1 MHSITPRPPR
11 RGFIILGSLLL
22 GALAIIAVAALLLGL
37 AAAWFW
43 PSLPSLDKATAY
55 RPIQHLQIV
64 TSDGVEIAQFGS
76 ERRIFV
82 PVAAMPQQLK
92 DTVIAL
98 EDHTFYEHHGI
109 SLRGLARAAVT
120 NVLHPGNRSHGA
132 STITQQVARTFFLSP
147 RRTLERK
154 IKEGMLA
161 LQLESRLSKDQ
172 ILELYLNEIFL
183 GQHAYGFAAAAQTYF
198 GKTLAQLTLAETALL
213 AGLPKDPIH
222 ANPVTNLERAQKR
235 QRVVLGRLKAVGQ
248 ITEAQ
253 QAQAVAER
261 ITVRNQ
267 RHVALNAEHVAEM
280 ARRAVVERLGERAY
294 TEGVRVVTTLK
305 AEDQRAAHTA
315 LRHAVLAHGR
325 KQAWRGP
332 EDFESLPA
340 PSADRE
346 TVERAIGQALKDQ
359 KDDSDLRIAI
369 VLSAGAK
376 ELVAQLATGETVTAR
391 GEGLRLIQAALSPK
405 AHEDVA
411 VRRGSIIRLMETPA
425 ANAKT
430 TSSAT
435 GTPTGAISSTI
446 SSATSSTWSVVQWPE
461 ADGAF
466 VAMDPSTGRI
476 RALVGGFDFGRNQFN
491 RAIAAW
497 RQPGSSFKPFL
508 YSAAFEAGVM
518 PQTRVDDLPL
528 TNADGSEPNW
538 NPKNSDDRF
547 EGEMSVRDALVKSK
561 NLVSVRLLKQ
571 VGLPATREW
580 VSRFGF
586 DASKQPDNLTLAL
599 GSGSVTPMQLATGYA
614 VFANGGHLVQP
625 LLIERITD
633 AQGKV
638 LFEAQAPAALNEA
651 NRAIPERNAF
661 LVNSLLNDVT
671 KRGTAARAQTQLKRS
686 DLYGKTGTTND
697 AVDAWFAGFQPSVVA
712 VAWVGYDEPQ
722 SLGERESGGGLAL
735 PMWLEAMGRLLR
747 GVPQQNLVPPAGVVA
762 VYDDWRYAEFA
773 EGGWLAHIGPAVLAT
788 APAQAASAA
797 ADGAAAAA
805 GAAPANPTLSPAPSP
820 FPAPSLPPSLPASP
834 LPAPAAPSP
843 AALPPAAP
851 ANPARAPALAG

>member
-1 MHSITPRPPR
+1 MTLTNTHPGPR

-22 GALAIIAVAALLLGL
+22 GALALLVVVLLLLGIT
-37 AAAWFW
+37 AAWYW
-43 PSLPSLDKATAY
+43 PQLPNLDKATSY
-55 RPIQHLQIV
+55 RPIQHLQV
-64 TSDGVEIAQFGS
+64 LTSDGVEIAQFGS

-82 PVAAMPQQLK
+82 PVAAVPQQLK

-98 EDHTFYEHHGI
+98 EDHTFYSHHGI
-109 SLRGLARAAVT
+109 SVRGLGRAFIT

-147 RRTLERK
+147 RRTFERK
-154 IKEGMLA
+154 AKEALLA
-161 LQLESRLSKDQ
+161 LQLERQLSKDQ
-172 ILELYLNEIFL
+172 ILELYLNEIYL
-183 GQHAYGFAAAAQTYF
+183 GQHAYGFAAAAKTYF
-198 GKTLAQLTLAETALL
+198 GKTLEQLTLAETALL

-222 ANPVTNLERAQKR
+222 ANPVTSLERAQKR

-248 ITEAQ
+248 ITDAQ
-253 QAQAVAER
+253 QAAAVAER

-267 RHVALNAEHVAEM
+267 RQVALNAEHVAEM

-294 TEGVRVVTTLK
+294 TEGVRVVTSLR
-305 AEDQRAAHTA
+305 ADDQRAARAA

-332 EDFESLPA
+332 EDFESLPG
-340 PSADRE
+340 PGADRE

-359 KDDSDLRIAI
+359 RDDDDLRIAV
-369 VLSAGAK
+369 VLSASAK
-376 ELVAQLATGETVTAR
+376 EVVAQLATGETVSVK

-405 AHEDVA
+405 AHEDLA
-411 VRRGSIIRLMETPA
+411 VRRGSLIRLMETPA
-425 ANAKT
+425 ANAK
-430 TSSAT
+430 SN
-435 GTPTGAISSTI
+435 
-446 SSATSSTWSVVQWPE
+446 STWSVVQWPE

-466 VAMDPSTGRI
+466 VALDPHTGRI
-476 RALVGGFDFGRNQFN
+476 RALVGGFDFGRTQFN
-491 RAIAAW
+491 RVVAAW

-508 YSAAFEAGVM
+508 YSAAFESGVM

-528 TNADGSEPNW
+528 TNPDGSEPSW

-547 EGEMSVRDALVKSK
+547 DGEMSVRDALVKSK
-561 NLVSVRLLKQ
+561 NLVSVRLLRQ
-571 VGLPATREW
+571 VGLPATLEW
-580 VSRFGF
+580 ISRFGF
-586 DASKQPDNLTLAL
+586 DAAKQPDNLTLAL
-599 GSGSVTPMQLATGYA
+599 GSGSVTPLQMATGYA
-614 VFANGGHLVQP
+614 VFANGGHLVAP

-638 LFEAQAPAALNEA
+638 LFEAPAPAPLSEA

-661 LVNSLLNDVT
+661 LVNTLLNDVT
-671 KRGTAARAQTQLKRS
+671 RRGTAARAQSQLKRS

-747 GVPQQNLVPPAGVVA
+747 GAPQQNLAMPPGVVA
-762 VYDDWRYAEFA
+762 VNDDWRYAEFA
-773 EGGWLAHIGPAVLAT
+773 EGGWLTRIGPA
-788 APAQAASAA
+788 PEPPPGAASAPS
-797 ADGAAAAA
+797 A
-805 GAAPANPTLSPAPSP
+805 GAAGGAGGVPGEPGAAPPVAPAPSP
-820 FPAPSLPPSLPASP
+820 APAPGAAP
-834 LPAPAAPSP
+834 LAPAPGAP
-843 AALPPAAP
+843 LV
-851 ANPARAPALAG
+851 PARVPVPAG

>member
-1 MHSITPRPPR
+1 MTTLFAQPRPGPR

-22 GALAIIAVAALLLGL
+22 GALALVMLGL
-37 AAAWFW
+37 LVLGIAAAWYW
-43 PSLPSLDKATAY
+43 PQLPNLDKATAY
-55 RPIQHLQIV
+55 RPIQHLQVV
-64 TSDGVEIAQFGS
+64 TSEGVEIAQFGS

-98 EDHTFYEHHGI
+98 EDHTFYSHHGI
-109 SLRGLARAAVT
+109 SPRGLARAMVT

-154 IKEGMLA
+154 AKEALLA
-161 LQLESRLSKDQ
+161 LQLERQLSKDQ
-172 ILELYLNEIFL
+172 ILELYLNEIYL
-183 GQHAYGFAAAAQTYF
+183 GQHAYGFAAAAKTYF
-198 GKTLAQLTLAETALL
+198 GKTLEQLTLAETALL

-248 ITEAQ
+248 ITDAQ
-253 QAQAVAER
+253 QAAAVAER

-280 ARRAVVERLGERAY
+280 ARRAVVERLGEKAY
-294 TEGVRVVTTLK
+294 TQGVRVVTSLR
-305 AEDQRAAHTA
+305 AEDQRAAHAA

-332 EDFESLPA
+332 EDFESLPGPNA
-340 PSADRE
+340 NHE
-346 TVERAIGQALKDQ
+346 TIDRAIGQALKDQ
-359 KDDSDLRIAI
+359 KDDTDLRIAI
-369 VLSAGAK
+369 VLTAAAK
-376 ELVAQLATGETVTAR
+376 EVVAQLATGENVTVK

-405 AHEDVA
+405 AHEDLA
-411 VRRGSIIRLMETPA
+411 VRRGSLIRLMEVA
-425 ANAKT
+425 GANAKT
-430 TSSAT
+430 
-435 GTPTGAISSTI
+435 P
-446 SSATSSTWSVVQWPE
+446 STWTVVQWPQ

-466 VAMDPSTGRI
+466 VALDPSTGRI

-491 RAIAAW
+491 RAVAAW

-508 YSAAFEAGVM
+508 YSAAFESGVM

-528 TNADGSEPNW
+528 TNADGSEPRW

-547 EGEMSVRDALVKSK
+547 DGDMSVRDALVKSK
-561 NLVSVRLLKQ
+561 NLVSVRLLQQ

-586 DASKQPDNLTLAL
+586 DASKQPNDLTLAL
-599 GSGSVTPMQLATGYA
+599 GSGAVTPLQLATGYG
-614 VFANGGHLVQP
+614 VFANGGHLVAP

-638 LFEAQAPAALNEA
+638 LFEAPPPAVLNEA

-671 KRGTAARAQTQLKRS
+671 RRGTAARAQTQLKRS

-735 PMWLEAMGRLLR
+735 PMWMESMTRLLR

-773 EGGWLAHIGPAVLAT
+773 QGGWLARIGPAVLAT
-788 APAQAASAA
+788 APAQAASAP
-797 ADGAAAAA
+797 ADGAPLVAPPTAPLAAPSTSPPAVGPAPSPAPALAPAA
-805 GAAPANPTLSPAPSP
+805 TAPGAPANPVRA
-820 FPAPSLPPSLPASP
+820 
-834 LPAPAAPSP
+834 
-843 AALPPAAP
+843 
-851 ANPARAPALAG
+851 APALAG